1 MITEIKGNLFNTN
14 CRTIVNTVNCEGIM
28 GKGIA
33 LEMKL
38 RFPEMFIKYKEF
50 CDQGLMNPGT
60 LQLWKNSNPW
70 ILNFPTKVLWK
81 NTSEWNYLKLGLEKF
96 SKIYKE
102 KEITSIAF
110 PLLGASNGG
119 LDNKEVKKLMIS
131 YLEKLEKIDIEIYD
145 FDPKADDHL
154 FIIFYQK
161 IRRFEIYDYKKYL
174 NINTAAAKNLKASID
189 AQTVNSMLSLQ
200 SIQGIGEKAMQNIHD
215 FIKSKKKV
223 EIIKQS
229 NLF

>member
-1 MITEIKGNLFNTN
+1 MI
-14 CRTIVNTVNCEGIM
+14 
-28 GKGIA
+28 
-33 LEMKL
+33 
-38 RFPEMFIKYKEF
+38 
-50 CDQGLMNPGT
+50 
-60 LQLWKNSNPW
+60 
-70 ILNFPTKVLWK
+70 
-81 NTSEWNYLKLGLEKF
+81 
-96 SKIYKE
+96 
-102 KEITSIAF
+102 
-110 PLLGASNGG
+110 
-119 LDNKEVKKLMIS
+119 
-131 YLEKLEKIDIEIYD
+131 
-145 FDPKADDHL
+145 

-161 IRRFEIYDYKKYL
+161 IRRFEIDDYKKYL